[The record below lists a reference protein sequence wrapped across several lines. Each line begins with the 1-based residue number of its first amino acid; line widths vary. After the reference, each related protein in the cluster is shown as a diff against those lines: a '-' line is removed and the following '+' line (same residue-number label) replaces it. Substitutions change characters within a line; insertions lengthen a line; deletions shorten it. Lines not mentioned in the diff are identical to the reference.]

1 MVLSRLCGILLFQ
14 DMQSLYGREIR
25 SDCRS
30 HGTDVDRSSVSN
42 RGLTGC
48 YAARRRL
55 LSWSKNQSVDWLA
68 GDLSM
73 YLSFIS

>member
-1 MVLSRLCGILLFQ
+1 M
-14 DMQSLYGREIR
+14 YGRGIR
-25 SDCRS
+25 IACRS
-30 HGTDVDRSSVSN
+30 HAIEVDRSSASN